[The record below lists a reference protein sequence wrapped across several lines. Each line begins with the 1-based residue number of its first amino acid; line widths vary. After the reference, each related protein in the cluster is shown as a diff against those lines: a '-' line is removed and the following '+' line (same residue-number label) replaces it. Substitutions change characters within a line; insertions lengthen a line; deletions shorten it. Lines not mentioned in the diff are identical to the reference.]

1 MIPVIPHMAY
11 ECLNMLSENKN
22 FNWPLTE
29 KKYLVSETKEI
40 VIQINGKKRNTI
52 KIKKDTEEK
61 DILKKIKDLKLVEKY
76 IEGKK
81 IFKTIYVKNRIINII
96 IK

>member
-1 MIPVIPHMAY
+1 
-11 ECLNMLSENKN
+11 MLSGNKTYT
-22 FNWPLTE
+22 WPLTE
-29 KKYLVSETKEI
+29 KKYLVSENKEI

-52 KIKKDTEEK
+52 KIEIDTEEK